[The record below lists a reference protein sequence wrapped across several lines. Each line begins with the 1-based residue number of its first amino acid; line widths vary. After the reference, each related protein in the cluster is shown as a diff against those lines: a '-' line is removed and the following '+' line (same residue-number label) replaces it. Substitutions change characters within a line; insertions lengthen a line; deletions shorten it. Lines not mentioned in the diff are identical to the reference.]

1 MTIVGLIKGVL
12 LWRKIQPCFPIFP
25 HTTWVSELD
34 STPVT
39 KTQGSASYTK
49 RCCYGSFAYTRT
61 LDLSDSAKA
70 CAVLKAVSHLQ
81 DFLTTT
87 ILLSPFFFSDSF
99 LMRRPFTMTMEEE
112 SVTLLLQQL
121 QELRTEMRT
130 QKQQLQEENNSLRAE
145 LQAVRNSQLRNHPPV
160 TTTVTSATPTPYER
174 SYPRP
179 RHPDVEPFT
188 GEDPKDYPPFQM
200 NLLYYAYSRMR
211 GKASQ
216 RVLPW
221 LLARQKSE
229 TPVLWAE
236 FSAVLDKAFGDPDRQ
251 RKALVRVNTIKQGR
265 RDFEEFLNEFDEEL
279 LNAGGINWDDN
290 QKKALLD
297 TAINVEL
304 LKAMGWLTRKGS
316 HAAVPMHVA
325 RTRPAGGSDRTGTPD
340 QMDWEATHAQIA
352 ALQKEV
358 AALRMKGTRTPR
370 KASQAPA
377 EEKQKRLSEGK
388 CLRCGDPDHFVQLDI
403 GAHTEKGAYFYVIPD
418 NLGYDLILG
427 LPWLEQ
433 HDGRLEAK
441 RGRLYLRTT
450 GVRLWSTTKRPL
462 PKLDIA
468 QISAATMGGFIQR
481 KRCHGQDIEIFA
493 VSLADI
499 QKALAPKRHIDP
511 RTKLPRQYW
520 KYLRLFE
527 QDKAEELPPHR
538 GDGIDHKI
546 ELVREESGKDPEV
559 PWGPLY
565 NMTQEEL
572 IVLRKTLSELLQK
585 GFIRVSHSPAA
596 APVLFVRKPGGGLRF
611 CVDYRALNA
620 ITKKDR
626 YPLPLIHETLNQIGQ
641 ARWFTKLDVSAAF
654 HKIRIAKGQ
663 EWMTAFRTRYGLF
676 EWLVTP
682 FGLANAPSTFQK
694 YINWT
699 LREYLDEFCS
709 AYIDDVLVYTNGD
722 LRQHRK
728 HVRMVLK
735 KLEEAGLY
743 LDIKKCEF
751 ECKETKYLGFIIQ
764 AGKGIKMDPEKVK
777 AIKEWETP
785 TTIKGVRGFLG
796 FANFYRRFIPNFSGI
811 KGTPFLWTKEC
822 QDSFDLLKEKFI
834 TGPVLATFNPSYRT
848 VVETDS
854 SGYNTGGVL
863 SQYNEKGELHPC
875 AYFSKRNSPA
885 ECNYEIYDKELLA
898 IVRCLEAWDAE
909 LRSCGEFQVITDHKN
924 LEYFFSPRKLTERHV
939 RWSLF
944 LSRFNFKLV
953 YRKGSANQRADA
965 LSRRDQDMP
974 DDKDDRVKSR
984 TMQLFSKKH
993 LGKMVVAT
1001 LQPTGEPPRE
1011 PCEKGDMWKEAL
1023 KQDKGYNGAI
1033 QCLKDGARK
1042 FPPHLQLKV
1051 GTSECQLDAQGYILF
1066 RGRRWVPGSE
1076 QLRTNIIQAAHDS
1089 MLTGHPG
1096 REQTYM
1102 LVSRINRRLSTA
1114 HHPQTDGSTERM
1126 NSTVET
1132 YLRIYTCYDQRDW
1145 NRLLPL
1151 AELAINGP
1159 LPEEVEQLAEEPAK
1173 SPIQKGEAIVRKVKE
1188 ALDWAQAS
1196 MAYSQQNAENQ
1207 ANKHRSPAT
1216 NYQVGDK
1223 VWLSLKNICTDRP
1236 SKKLDWK
1243 NAKYEVIGLVGSHA
1257 VRLNTPPGIHP
1268 VFHVDLLRLASS
1280 DPLPSQKNDDTQPPG
1295 IIVNGEKE
1303 YMVEKILDERPRRYG
1318 RGHRL
1323 EYLVKW
1329 SGYARP
1335 TWEAATAL
1343 EEAQALD
1350 EWLDRTKQYR
1360 LQDGSLNRDAY
1371 IKAKAT

>member
-1 MTIVGLIKGVL
+1 
-12 LWRKIQPCFPIFP
+12 
-25 HTTWVSELD
+25 
-34 STPVT
+34 
-39 KTQGSASYTK
+39 
-49 RCCYGSFAYTRT
+49 
-61 LDLSDSAKA
+61 
-70 CAVLKAVSHLQ
+70 
-81 DFLTTT
+81 
-87 ILLSPFFFSDSF
+87 
-99 LMRRPFTMTMEEE
+99 MEEE

-200 NLLYYAYSRMR
+200 NLRTKFAIDAACYPTEEEQVYYAYSRLR

-304 LKAMGWLTRKGS
+304 LKAMVGIRQEDSYDNYCNQLREINHNLQRVARLTRKGS

-663 EWMTAFRTRYGLF
+663 EMDDCL
-676 EWLVTP
+676 P
-682 FGLANAPSTFQK
+682 TFQK

-811 KGTPFLWTKEC
+811 VRPLNNLTKKGTPFLWTKEC

-924 LEYFFSPRKLTERHV
+924 LEYFFSPRKLTERH
-939 RWSLF
+939 
-944 LSRFNFKLV
+944 
-953 YRKGSANQRADA
+953 
-965 LSRRDQDMP
+965 
-974 DDKDDRVKSR
+974 
-984 TMQLFSKKH
+984 
-993 LGKMVVAT
+993 
-1001 LQPTGEPPRE
+1001 
-1011 PCEKGDMWKEAL
+1011 
-1023 KQDKGYNGAI
+1023 
-1033 QCLKDGARK
+1033 
-1042 FPPHLQLKV
+1042 LKV

-1102 LVSRINRRLSTA
+1102 LVSREYFWPNMSQDIRRFVRNCDVCGRTKSWRDQRKGLLKPLPVPDRPWQEVSMDFITDLPESEGCTNIMVITDRLTKGVILEGMSEIDSESVAWALVRVLISKHGIPKAITSDRGSQFTSNTWARICTLTGINRRLSTA

-1151 AELAINGP
+1151 AELAINGRTST
-1159 LPEEVEQLAEEPAK
+1159 ATG
-1173 SPIQKGEAIVRKVKE
+1173 KGEAIVRKVKE